1 GSVSATTLVTT
12 SATRTAAAAAQN
24 RRRSAPFAIFLFRL
38 AADAQPGVREGV
50 QPVEAD
56 VLAALLALTVLLR
69 RGVQAAQ
76 RLVHVPEVAA
86 LLRREQE
93 RLLLLHGV
101 GALVGHVERVAREVA
116 VGGLEAGV
124 EGFAVIAELLHYPVA
139 LLVQPLLEVL
149 QLLLGQALGLGFRRH
164 LSGTTLSS
172 VVAPQR
178 ERVHV
183 GTVALHQPG
192 GRHLARDR
200 HVLRLELPLP
210 RPDGLTTFQGE
221 QLLRREL
228 GNGGRCLR
236 CLLAAALPQR
246 AEVGLPPEGH
256 QL

>member
-1 GSVSATTLVTT
+1 ARHGELIGEKAVEALGLGGDDAERDGGRRHGCSTALASLARSCARPSSQRETASAIAPTVMAESATLNVGQRADPMPTSTKSTTPCALRTRSTKLPKAPAHTRACVTT

-124 EGFAVIAELLHYPVA
+124 GGLAVLAE
-139 LLVQPLLEVL
+139 
-149 QLLLGQALGLGFRRH
+149 
-164 LSGTTLSS
+164 
-172 VVAPQR
+172 
-178 ERVHV
+178 
-183 GTVALHQPG
+183 
-192 GRHLARDR
+192 
-200 HVLRLELPLP
+200 
-210 RPDGLTTFQGE
+210 
-221 QLLRREL
+221 
-228 GNGGRCLR
+228 
-236 CLLAAALPQR
+236 
-246 AEVGLPPEGH
+246 
-256 QL
+256 